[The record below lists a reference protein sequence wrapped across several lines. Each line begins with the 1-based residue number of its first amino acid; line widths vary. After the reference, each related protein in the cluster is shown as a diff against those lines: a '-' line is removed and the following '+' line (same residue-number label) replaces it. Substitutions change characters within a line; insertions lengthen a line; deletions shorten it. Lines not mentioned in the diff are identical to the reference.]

1 MARLIGTAGH
11 VDHGKTTLIRALT
24 GIDADR
30 LPEEKRRGMTIDIGF
45 AYVELP
51 GVGRVSIVDVP
62 GHERFL
68 TNMLVGA
75 LGVDVALLCVAADES
90 VMQQTREHLQ
100 ILELLPVERLVV
112 ALTRADLADDE
123 TREIARAEVEE
134 LVGASRFEEAP
145 ILEVSAVT
153 GAGMDALRQALADAL
168 AGTETSSSGPWYL
181 PIDRAFAVK
190 GHGAVVTGTL
200 HQGAVRVGDRAI
212 IEPGHHEVRVR
223 AIHSHDETLE
233 ACEPGRRTAL
243 NLGGIKL
250 EEVRR
255 GLTVGAPDA
264 LFETRLMDVRVR
276 WITRPKHGAR
286 VRVSA
291 GADEVIAKA
300 FHNDHDETLVQL
312 RLEAPLGIALGQSV
326 IVRRYSPPDLL
337 GGGKVTVPQARQRR
351 KSELVAAIA
360 TGGTDEDAI
369 LAAVGDLPGVPTD
382 EICRVL
388 GKTPQALGTSFETL
402 TAEGK
407 LRGFS
412 GLWMTESVF
421 ETSVVKMLE
430 ELLRQH
436 DKVPTQSHVPRERVM
451 EACGLRWAGKPLDR
465 ILAALAAEERL
476 RVSGTGIR
484 HPEFS
489 VRLTDRQRALLDRV
503 KAGLAAHDVNTPSP
517 HDLARTIAVPPQ
529 AVEEILRVGAEAGE
543 IIRVEDG
550 IFYTTDQIETLKA
563 RVAEFAAGK
572 PFAAAAFRDAVGTT
586 RKYAIP
592 LLEYLDRVRFTTRV
606 GDQRMINQK

>member
-45 AYVELP
+45 AYIELP

-134 LVGASRFEEAP
+134 LVAASRFEEAP

-153 GAGMDALRQALADAL
+153 GVGMDALRQALADAL
-168 AGTETSSSGPWYL
+168 TGTETTTSGPWYL

-200 HQGAVRVGDRAI
+200 HQGTVRVGDRAI

-255 GLTVGAPDA
+255 GLSVGGVGLVFAFFLVGVSVVGLRFRFAAFLRERRRCDDA
-264 LFETRLMDVRVR
+264 RDGEDERQGGDCVAHVHHPHRIKLKPTCSIVLFEM
-276 WITRPKHGAR
+276 
-286 VRVSA
+286 
-291 GADEVIAKA
+291 
-300 FHNDHDETLVQL
+300 
-312 RLEAPLGIALGQSV
+312 
-326 IVRRYSPPDLL
+326 
-337 GGGKVTVPQARQRR
+337 
-351 KSELVAAIA
+351 
-360 TGGTDEDAI
+360 
-369 LAAVGDLPGVPTD
+369 
-382 EICRVL
+382 
-388 GKTPQALGTSFETL
+388 
-402 TAEGK
+402 
-407 LRGFS
+407 S
-412 GLWMTESVF
+412 G
-421 ETSVVKMLE
+421 
-430 ELLRQH
+430 
-436 DKVPTQSHVPRERVM
+436 
-451 EACGLRWAGKPLDR
+451 
-465 ILAALAAEERL
+465 
-476 RVSGTGIR
+476 
-484 HPEFS
+484 
-489 VRLTDRQRALLDRV
+489 
-503 KAGLAAHDVNTPSP
+503 
-517 HDLARTIAVPPQ
+517 
-529 AVEEILRVGAEAGE
+529 
-543 IIRVEDG
+543 
-550 IFYTTDQIETLKA
+550 
-563 RVAEFAAGK
+563 
-572 PFAAAAFRDAVGTT
+572 
-586 RKYAIP
+586 
-592 LLEYLDRVRFTTRV
+592 
-606 GDQRMINQK
+606 